1 MMLEARSAGAGDVAG
16 VAVMQLQDIKE
27 EEDVELTR
35 LDSDGSSEPRQSGSG
50 TLVAEEKQQYVEKEV
65 AVVESGGGS
74 RDDLSLLPPLPN
86 TIERVVEREDAEE
99 QTNSSVAAE
108 PQATVVPDAASQFDL
123 SKALEIPVSFSAA
136 NNETSTI
143 NNTGS
148 HSDSSLSL
156 TPLITSPKLSLKKK
170 FSTVTPEGSPSD
182 GCETRAHGS
191 VRNRS
196 NSNVAAFQH
205 ILPTLN
211 MAIEA
216 GAYQQPQAADKK
228 LIRKF
233 SFGDSSSL
241 CTSSN
246 SLSETEML
254 YRAPPPMLGG
264 QRSRSGSNPLN
275 NAPLEGMNTPNSSIL
290 EADSSPRKVPLL
302 RRASSAILRK
312 TSLRSSAGKE
322 VSRSSSASATPILHN
337 GPVFDCGM
345 PVKTPCR
352 NATSSRSLLEGGSSI
367 MNNLESDDELLYV
380 TPLNGT
386 PEGPF
391 RNPSIRS
398 RVRRGFS
405 RIISS
410 SGSVRRVASSAS
422 NLRDVPQGHEP
433 EQIDSSRIAPL
444 STSANN
450 TTHAKFELGRNS
462 FGSSKNSSPIEARRS
477 VSNPLV
483 TPISTSTAMT
493 PTTSKTQQ
501 QGEITD
507 QWSHGVA
514 RPGSM
519 DYFDQSNGARG
530 YENPESGSLAAAGAI
545 TETTEEKRINQKDK
559 DQDVGEAIEND
570 ITVDLDKLTQ
580 SIPVITVT
588 DKLNSN
594 DYTAVQL
601 QSNIILDEVYKGKNY
616 KNDKRYIGGTRDK
629 HDESKKPEMMTL
641 SEYTGILMRQQQ
653 IEDERLAVVEKNFRD
668 SGWCSNDDLMN
679 LKQKRVMISKKWAER
694 ISFYQ
699 NKLDS

>member
-1 MMLEARSAGAGDVAG
+1 MMLEVRSVG
-16 VAVMQLQDIKE
+16 VGEVGSVGVMQLQDIKE

-35 LDSDGSSEPRQSGSG
+35 LDSDGSSESRQVGTVESG
-50 TLVAEEKQQYVEKEV
+50 EKEQYVKEV
-65 AVVESGGGS
+65 VVVEDSGGGS

-86 TIERVVEREDAEE
+86 TIERVVDREETEE
-99 QTNSSVAAE
+99 QTKDGAGETAE
-108 PQATVVPDAASQFDL
+108 VVPETASQLDL
-123 SKALEIPVSFSAA
+123 SKALEIPVSFGGA

-143 NNTGS
+143 NNAGS

-170 FSTVTPEGSPSD
+170 FSAVTPEGSPND
-182 GCETRAHGS
+182 GSETRGHGS

-216 GAYQQPQAADKK
+216 GSHQQPQMVDKK

-233 SFGDSSSL
+233 SFGDNSSL
-241 CTSSN
+241 CTSNN

-254 YRAPPPMLGG
+254 YRAPPQMLGG
-264 QRSRSGSNPLN
+264 HRSRSGSNPLH

-290 EADSSPRKVPLL
+290 EVDSSPKKLPLL

-312 TSLRSSAGKE
+312 TSLRSSTGKE
-322 VSRSSSASATPILHN
+322 ASRSSSASATPILHN

-345 PVKTPCR
+345 PMKTPCR
-352 NATSSRSLLEGGSSI
+352 HTKSSRSLLEGSSM

-410 SGSVRRVASSAS
+410 SGSIRRVASSTS
-422 NLRDVPQGHEP
+422 NLRDVAQGHEP
-433 EQIDSSRIAPL
+433 EQMDSNRVVPL
-444 STSANN
+444 SISAGS
-450 TTHAKFELGRNS
+450 TGHPKFELGRNS

-493 PTTSKTQQ
+493 PTISKTQHHS
-501 QGEITD
+501 EITD
-507 QWSHGVA
+507 QWSHGEP
-514 RPGSM
+514 RPTGM
-519 DYFDQSNGARG
+519 DYFDQPIGARAC
-530 YENPESGSLAAAGAI
+530 ENLELRSLAATDGL
-545 TETTEEKRINQKDK
+545 TGTTEGKRINQKDK
-559 DQDVGEAIEND
+559 DQDVD
-570 ITVDLDKLTQ
+570 VTVDLDKLTQ

-588 DKLNSN
+588 DKLNAK
-594 DYTAVQL
+594 DYTSIQL

-616 KNDKRYIGGTRDK
+616 KDDKRYIGGTRDK
-629 HDESKKPEMMTL
+629 HDESKRPEMMTL
-641 SEYTGILMRQQQ
+641 SEYTSILMRQQQ
-653 IEDERLAVVEKNFRD
+653 IEDERLALVEKNFRD

-679 LKQKRVMISKKWAER
+679 LKQKRIMISKKWAER

>member
-1 MMLEARSAGAGDVAG
+1 MMLEARSGGAGE

-35 LDSDGSSEPRQSGSG
+35 LGSG
-50 TLVAEEKQQYVEKEV
+50 GSGESRKVEMVEKQQFVEEV
-65 AVVESGGGS
+65 AVVEGGGS

-86 TIERVVEREDAEE
+86 TIERVLEDAQE
-99 QTNSSVAAE
+99 QTKSVAE
-108 PQATVVPDAASQFDL
+108 PQGVVLDAASQLDL
-123 SKALEIPVSFSAA
+123 SKALEIPVSGS
-136 NNETSTI
+136 NETSTI
-143 NNTGS
+143 NNSGS

-170 FSTVTPEGSPSD
+170 FSAVTPEGSPND
-182 GCETRAHGS
+182 TGETRVHGG

-216 GAYQQPQAADKK
+216 GSQAADKK

-233 SFGDSSSL
+233 SFGDNSSL
-241 CTSSN
+241 CTCNN
-246 SLSETEML
+246 SLSETELL
-254 YRAPPPMLGG
+254 YQAPPPMLGG
-264 QRSRSGSNPLN
+264 QRSRSGSNPLQ
-275 NAPLEGMNTPNSSIL
+275 EGMRTPTSSIL
-290 EADSSPRKVPLL
+290 EDDSSPKKVPLL

-312 TSLRSSAGKE
+312 TSLRSSTYKE
-322 VSRSSSASATPILHN
+322 SSRSSSASATPILHN
-337 GPVFDCGM
+337 GPVFDCAM
-345 PVKTPCR
+345 PMKTPRR
-352 NATSSRSLLEGGSSI
+352 NTKTARSLLEAASST
-367 MNNLESDDELLYV
+367 MNNMESDDELQYV

-386 PEGPF
+386 PEGPL

-410 SGSVRRVASSAS
+410 SGSVRRVASSTS
-422 NLRDVPQGHEP
+422 NLREATHGNEL
-433 EQIDSSRIAPL
+433 EQMDSSRTVPQSISAG
-444 STSANN
+444 ST
-450 TTHAKFELGRNS
+450 AKFELGRNS

-493 PTTSKTQQ
+493 PTTKTHHH
-501 QGEITD
+501 GEITD
-507 QWSHGVA
+507 QWSQGEA
-514 RPGSM
+514 RPSSM
-519 DYFDQSNGARG
+519 DYFNQSNGSRG
-530 YENPESGSLAAAGAI
+530 YGDTELSPPTATGGLPEI
-545 TETTEEKRINQKDK
+545 TEGKRINQKDK
-559 DQDVGEAIEND
+559 DQDAAETVEND

-588 DKLNSN
+588 DKLNSK
-594 DYTAVQL
+594 DYTTIQM
-601 QSNIILDEVYKGKNY
+601 QSNIILDEVYKGKDY

-641 SEYTGILMRQQQ
+641 SEYTSILMRQQQ
-653 IEDERLAVVEKNFRD
+653 IEDERLAAVEKNFRE
-668 SGWCSNDDLMN
+668 SGWCSNGDLMN
-679 LKQKRVMISKKWAER
+679 LKQKRIMISKKWAER